1 MAEWG
6 ASRRTF
12 PIRAGLAI
20 TLTILVADS
29 ALAARQTKQSVAP
42 KNTPRPRKAAAKIAN
57 DPTERYKA
65 QQIQGWTVLVNRI
78 FLETQPELAKQTL
91 ALLLKQLRQVVRG
104 VPTEAVEKLRT
115 IRIWVEEKEPHHPCM
130 TYHPNIVW
138 LKENGMN
145 PDKARCVEVAN
156 ARNFL
161 EWIRE
166 QPWMVLHEL
175 AHGYHHQFLDQ
186 GFENAEIQS
195 AFRRA
200 TLAKRYQ
207 SVPRNN
213 GKTEKAYAATNA
225 KEYFAEA
232 SEAYFGTNDFYPFVR
247 AELKKHDPEMF
258 RLLEKLWHPVA
269 QD

>member
-1 MAEWG
+1 MAF
-6 ASRRTF
+6 A
-12 PIRAGLAI
+12 
-20 TLTILVADS
+20 LTILIMVS
-29 ALAARQTKQSVAP
+29 TLAARQAKPTGPPV
-42 KNTPRPRKAAAKIAN
+42 KNVRVQNVRAKIAY
-57 DPTERYKA
+57 DPTDRYKV
-65 QQIQGWTVLVNRI
+65 QQVQGWSVLVNKS
-78 FLETQPELAKQTL
+78 FLETQPALAKQTL
-91 ALLLKQLRQVVRG
+91 TLMREQLRQIVRG
-104 VPTEAVEKLRT
+104 VPAEAVKKLRT

-156 ARNFL
+156 AREFL
-161 EWIRE
+161 DWIRQ

-175 AHGYHHQFLDQ
+175 AHGYHHQFLDR

-200 TLAKRYQ
+200 TEAKRYE

-232 SEAYFGTNDFYPFVR
+232 SEAYFGTNDFYPYVR
-247 AELKKHDPEMF
+247 SELKKHDPDMF

-269 QD
+269 PGSRS

>member
-1 MAEWG
+1 
-6 ASRRTF
+6 
-12 PIRAGLAI
+12 LAFA
-20 TLTILVADS
+20 LTILIMVS
-29 ALAARQTKQSVAP
+29 TLAARQAKPTGPPA
-42 KNTPRPRKAAAKIAN
+42 KNVRVQNVRAKIAY
-57 DPTERYKA
+57 DPTDRYKV
-65 QQIQGWTVLVNRI
+65 QQIQGWSVLVNKS
-78 FLETQPELAKQTL
+78 FLETQPALAKQTL
-91 ALLLKQLRQVVRG
+91 TLMREQLRQIVRG
-104 VPTEAVEKLRT
+104 VPAEAVKDLRT

-145 PDKARCVEVAN
+145 PDKARCVEVAS

-161 EWIRE
+161 EWIRQ

-175 AHGYHHQFLDQ
+175 AHGYHHQFLDR
-186 GFENAEIQS
+186 GFENAEIQT

-200 TLAKRYQ
+200 TEAKRYE

-232 SEAYFGTNDFYPFVR
+232 SEAYFGTNDFYPYVR
-247 AELKKHDPEMF
+247 SELKKHDPDMF

-269 QD
+269 PD